1 MGFFRGSFESRLKT
15 TKDQEW
21 ILAHGTNEVDI
32 ANSTHDELPEDWKGE
47 NKAAVEVI
55 VEIFN
60 EYRGNIELEN
70 LIIRSQV
77 GNKVHDAWLE
87 RNGEWVPEE
96 QKLPFD
102 DLSIEEQEK
111 ALEQIQIVKE
121 IFEI

>member
-1 MGFFRGSFESRLKT
+1 M
-15 TKDQEW
+15 
-21 ILAHGTNEVDI
+21 
-32 ANSTHDELPEDWKGE
+32 PEDWKGE

-70 LIIRSQV
+70 PIIRSQV

-111 ALEQIQIVKE
+111 DLEQIRIVKE